1 MAAPSHYYRLELVP
15 LAERWPAATGHPY
28 KDIAELSDA
37 NAGFDLYTPADFT
50 VGPAAAL
57 LPLGVRARL
66 VRVEADGAES
76 DSHFWTFP
84 RSSIYKTGFFMANS
98 AGIIDKSYR
107 GELKSPLMTA
117 GGGEVIARAGE
128 RYVQIVA
135 PDMGWIRE
143 VRVVADLPETARGAG
158 GFGSTGK

>member
-1 MAAPSHYYRLELVP
+1 MASAAPMSHYYRLELAP
-15 LAERWPAATGHPY
+15 ERWPGGVHPY
-28 KDIAELSDA
+28 KDIDELSDA

-50 VGPAAAL
+50 IGPTASL

-66 VRVEADGAES
+66 VRVGTDGNET
-76 DSHFWTFP
+76 DSHFWIFP

-107 GELKSPLMTA
+107 GELKSPLMTC
-117 GGGEVIARAGE
+117 GTEVVARAGE

-135 PDMGWIRE
+135 PDMGWIRQ
-143 VRVVADLPETARGAG
+143 VRVVADLPATDRGAG
-158 GFGSTGK
+158 GFGSTGA

>member
-1 MAAPSHYYRLELVP
+1 MATPSHYYRLELVP
-15 LAERWPAATGHPY
+15 VGWPAAGHPY

-37 NAGFDLYTPADFT
+37 NAGFDLYTPADFA
-50 VGPAAAL
+50 VGPVAAL
-57 LPLGVRARL
+57 MPLGVRARL
-66 VRVEADGAES
+66 VRVEADGRES

-107 GELKSPLMTA
+107 GELKSPLMTCGSEA
-117 GGGEVIARAGE
+117 TARAGE

-143 VRVVADLPETARGAG
+143 VRIVADLPETERGAG

>member
-1 MAAPSHYYRLELVP
+1 MATPSHYYRLELVP
-15 LAERWPAATGHPY
+15 LDWPAAGHPY

-50 VGPAAAL
+50 VTGAAAL
-57 LPLGVRARL
+57 MPLGVRARL
-66 VRVEADGAES
+66 VRVEASGRES

-84 RSSIYKTGFFMANS
+84 RSSIYKTGFFMAKS

-107 GELKSPLMTA
+107 GELKSPLMT
-117 GGGEVIARAGE
+117 GGAEVTARAGE

-143 VRVVADLPETARGAG
+143 VRVVADLPETERGAG